1 MVSWPPAVTLD
12 MFSQYHPILDVI
24 ILLYTTDPAAALTEI
39 IATFIS
45 RDFSNNIVHHK
56 QARLLVLCEQA
67 HMEVQHEFVLNLC
80 CYSKNIS
87 LYTGLKTMKRFS
99 ENGSRFYSTSI
110 STKAYFRLA
119 FTPNLTSR
127 IQHKIS

>member
-67 HMEVQHEFVLNLC
+67 HMEVQHEFVLL
-80 CYSKNIS
+80 
-87 LYTGLKTMKRFS
+87 FQV
-99 ENGSRFYSTSI
+99 
-110 STKAYFRLA
+110 YFVVY
-119 FTPNLTSR
+119 
-127 IQHKIS
+127 